1 MKSAIPRSD
10 RREFLKTSTRLSAGV
25 GLATLTGGR
34 LMAAEKKPIYKIALA
49 ESSLRSS
56 IPAGKLDHLDFPK
69 FAKTKFG
76 IKAVEYWSPL
86 FKHGTDLKYVKQLKR
101 RADDH
106 GVKSLVI
113 LIDGEGYLDDPDD
126 VKRKKAV
133 ANHYKWVEAAKLLG
147 CHSIRGTFGASC
159 PASGD
164 YRQQTRLAVD
174 GLRRLAERCAGDRIN
189 AIIENHG
196 GMSAHAGW
204 LAAVIKK
211 VNLPNC
217 GTLPDFGRT
226 FNFEMGG
233 GRRYDPYKGVAEL
246 MPFAKDISAKT
257 RAFDASGNEAE
268 IDYRRM
274 MKIVVDSG
282 YRGYVG
288 IEYSSSRA
296 DAEVHGIRMTKKLL
310 ERVRE
315 RLSPVG

>member
-1 MKSAIPRSD
+1 MRPRSD

-25 GLATLTGGR
+25 GLAALAGGR
-34 LMAAEKKPIYKIALA
+34 SIAAQKKSIFRIALA

-56 IPAGKLDHLDFPK
+56 FPVGKLDHLDFPE
-69 FAKTKFG
+69 FARTKFDIG
-76 IKAVEYWSPL
+76 AVEYWSPL
-86 FKHGTDLKYVKQLKR
+86 FKHATDLKSVKQLKR
-101 RADDH
+101 RADEH
-106 GVKSLVI
+106 GIESLVI

-126 VKRKKAV
+126 AKRKKAV
-133 ANHYKWVEAAKLLG
+133 ENHYKWVEAAKLLG
-147 CHSIRGTFGASC
+147 CHSIRGTFGAPC

-204 LAAVIKK
+204 LAAVIQK
-211 VNLPNC
+211 VDLPNC
-217 GTLPDFGRT
+217 GSLPDFGRT

-268 IDYRRM
+268 VDYRRM

-282 YRGYVG
+282 YHGYVG
-288 IEYSSSRA
+288 IEYSSSRS
-296 DAEVHGIRMTKKLL
+296 DAEVDGIRSTKKLL
-310 ERVRE
+310 EKVRE
-315 RLSPVG
+315 GLS